1 MAAAMNAMLTKYLK
15 DFSVPETTALV
26 ESDLLSSL
34 ANTGFGEMSFHSEP
48 APEPRI
54 DIEAE

>member
-34 ANTGFGEMSFHSEP
+34 AIIPYRPATRPAGRTG
-48 APEPRI
+48 
-54 DIEAE
+54 